1 MLKKRMKNKY
11 ITGICILST
20 IIAIVCILNYT
31 NKNGKPSIPT
41 YSIHGSFVVNIDDPK
56 EVVGDADYV
65 FMGNV
70 VEQTG
75 TLYKNKVPIE
85 QENGDVLYIA
95 NAYTNYTVSVIENIK
110 NELVTSENISISK
123 IGGIREDSSA
133 YDIFEDDVLP
143 EVGKTYIFIAYAQ
156 EDGSLLVA
164 GPNSNILCTN
174 KNLMKTKS
182 SFIKTSEYTTYKTA
196 VDNQITTDRKSEV
209 SKYKKEQ

>member
-1 MLKKRMKNKY
+1 MLKKRTKY
-11 ITGICILST
+11 KYNTGILILST

-31 NKNGKPSIPT
+31 NKKEKPSIPT
-41 YSIHGSFVVNIDDPK
+41 YSIQGSYLVDVNNPK

-65 FMGNV
+65 FLGNV

-75 TLYKNKVPIE
+75 TLYKNKIPME
-85 QENGDVLYIA
+85 QENGDVLYIG

-123 IGGIREDSSA
+123 LGGIREDSSA
-133 YDIFEDDVLP
+133 YDIFEDDFLP

-174 KNLMKTKS
+174 KSLMKSKS
-182 SFIKTSEYTTYKTA
+182 SFLKTSEYTTYKTA
-196 VDNQITTDRKSEV
+196 VDNQITTNRKSEV
-209 SKYKKEQ
+209 SIYKKEH